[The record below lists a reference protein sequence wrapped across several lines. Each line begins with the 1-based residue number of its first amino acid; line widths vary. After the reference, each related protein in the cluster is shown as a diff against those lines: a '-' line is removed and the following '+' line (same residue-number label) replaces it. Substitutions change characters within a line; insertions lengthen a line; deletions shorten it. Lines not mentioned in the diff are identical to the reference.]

1 MAGFHT
7 TVVYPFNRDAIH
19 VVDSAPHTSA
29 LVSLPE
35 STGLAFIPLYSPAH
49 RALSGCC
56 SKSQDLKL
64 DVADIDFTKDDRYK
78 LWLEKFHSTSTH
90 KSLEYCSQVIVR

>member
-7 TVVYPFNRDAIH
+7 TGVYTFNWDAIH

-29 LVSLPE
+29 LVSL
-35 STGLAFIPLYSPAH
+35 T
-49 RALSGCC
+49 GCC

-64 DVADIDFTKDDRYK
+64 DVADIDFTKEEHTRFERRFKRRKFEKGYDFMDDRYK
-78 LWLEKFHSTSTH
+78 LWLEKFHSI
-90 KSLEYCSQVIVR
+90 KSSWRYWASIYH